1 VWDLLRTHPGGLFLS
16 LVLHGLIV
24 VGAGYASLRSV
35 PFPDAAPDVSIKAK
49 VVDEAMIEEEM
60 RRLEQE
66 DRRQAQEAEAEQ
78 ARIEELRRQ
87 REQAE
92 QEARQAEERAQEEI
106 RRQAEEAEEAR
117 RLAAEEAEKRRA
129 AEEERQRRE
138 EAERKRLAE
147 LEEKRKAEEER
158 LAKLEAER
166 EAAEQR
172 QREEA
177 EARRKAEMEAQ
188 LKAQLAAEER
198 RRNAER
204 SGALAQ
210 YIALIQQSVER
221 NWIRPPEAA
230 PGIECELLVRQIPG
244 GEIADVQVGAC
255 NAPPVVQRSIV
266 NAVYKAAPLPEPAD
280 PTLFERNLRF
290 VFQPED

>member
-1 VWDLLRTHPGGLFLS
+1 MWGFLRNHPGGLFLS
-16 LVLHGLIV
+16 LALHGLIV

-35 PFPDAAPDVSIKAK
+35 PFPEAAPDVSIKAT
-49 VVDEAMIEEEM
+49 VVDEAMIEAEM
-60 RRLEQE
+60 RRLEEEDQRQE
-66 DRRQAQEAEAEQ
+66 QLAQAEQ
-78 ARIEELRRQ
+78 ARIDELRRQ
-87 REQAE
+87 REEAE
-92 QEARQAEERAQEEI
+92 QEAREAEERAQEEI
-106 RRQAEEAEEAR
+106 QRLAAAAEEAR
-117 RLAAEEAEKRRA
+117 RVAAEEAEKRRA
-129 AEEERQRRE
+129 AEEERQRKE
-138 EAERKRLAE
+138 EAERERLAE
-147 LEEKRKAEEER
+147 LERKRKAEEER

-172 QREEA
+172 EREAA
-177 EARRKAEMEAQ
+177 EARRKAELEAE

-255 NAPPVVQRSIV
+255 NASPVVQRSIV

-280 PTLFERNLRF
+280 PSLFERNLRF

>member
-1 VWDLLRTHPGGLFLS
+1 MWGFLRNHPGGLFLS
-16 LVLHGLIV
+16 LALHGLIV

-35 PFPDAAPDVSIKAK
+35 PFPEAAPDVSIKAT
-49 VVDEAMIEEEM
+49 VVDEAMIEAEM
-60 RRLEQE
+60 RRLEEEDQRQE
-66 DRRQAQEAEAEQ
+66 QLAQAEQ
-78 ARIEELRRQ
+78 ARIDELRRQ
-87 REQAE
+87 REEAE
-92 QEARQAEERAQEEI
+92 REAREAEERAQEEI
-106 RRQAEEAEEAR
+106 ERQAAEAEEAR
-117 RLAAEEAEKRRA
+117 RVAAEEAEKRRA
-129 AEEERQRRE
+129 AEEERQRKE
-138 EAERKRLAE
+138 EAERERLAE
-147 LEEKRKAEEER
+147 LERKRKAEEER

-172 QREEA
+172 EREAA
-177 EARRKAEMEAQ
+177 EARRKAELEAE

-255 NAPPVVQRSIV
+255 NASPVVQRSIV

-280 PTLFERNLRF
+280 PSLFERNLRF

>member
-1 VWDLLRTHPGGLFLS
+1 MWGFLRNHPGGLFLS

-35 PFPDAAPDVSIKAK
+35 PFPEAAPDVSIKAT
-49 VVDEAMIEEEM
+49 VVDEAMIEAEM
-60 RRLEQE
+60 RRLEEEDQRQE
-66 DRRQAQEAEAEQ
+66 QLAQAEQ
-78 ARIEELRRQ
+78 ARIDELRRQ
-87 REQAE
+87 REEAE
-92 QEARQAEERAQEEI
+92 QEAREAEERAQEEI
-106 RRQAEEAEEAR
+106 QRQAAEAEEAR
-117 RLAAEEAEKRRA
+117 RVAAEEAEKRRA
-129 AEEERQRRE
+129 AEEERQRKE
-138 EAERKRLAE
+138 EAERERLAE
-147 LEEKRKAEEER
+147 LERKRKAEEER

-172 QREEA
+172 EREAA
-177 EARRKAEMEAQ
+177 EARRKAELEAE

-255 NAPPVVQRSIV
+255 NASPVVQRSIV

-280 PTLFERNLRF
+280 PSLFERNLRF

>member
-1 VWDLLRTHPGGLFLS
+1 
-16 LVLHGLIV
+16 
-24 VGAGYASLRSV
+24 
-35 PFPDAAPDVSIKAK
+35 
-49 VVDEAMIEEEM
+49 
-60 RRLEQE
+60 
-66 DRRQAQEAEAEQ
+66 
-78 ARIEELRRQ
+78 
-87 REQAE
+87 
-92 QEARQAEERAQEEI
+92 
-106 RRQAEEAEEAR
+106 
-117 RLAAEEAEKRRA
+117 
-129 AEEERQRRE
+129 
-138 EAERKRLAE
+138 
-147 LEEKRKAEEER
+147 
-158 LAKLEAER
+158 
-166 EAAEQR
+166 
-172 QREEA
+172 
-177 EARRKAEMEAQ
+177 MEAQ

-230 PGIECELLVRQIPG
+230 SGIECELLVRQIPG